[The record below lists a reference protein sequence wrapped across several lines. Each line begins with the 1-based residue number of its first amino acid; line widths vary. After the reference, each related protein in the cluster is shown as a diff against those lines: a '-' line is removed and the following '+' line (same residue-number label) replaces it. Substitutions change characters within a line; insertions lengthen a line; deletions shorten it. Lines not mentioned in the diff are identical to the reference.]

1 MTERATKS
9 GLAAEAQQ
17 KIHMT
22 GEPLPV
28 NGEVNEFLS
37 VLHDGTVLCKLAN
50 ALAPNSVKKINNSE
64 LFQTVDLFEG
74 QDPNSVLICLA
85 ALARKSEKAFGKPG
99 LGPKEAEGAK
109 KEWTSEQLRA
119 DDHGQHASH
128 VKRMERVRANG
139 GERFCLPIVSFCD
152 DDLYQNGYF
161 LF

>member
-1 MTERATKS
+1 MTMRQTAFT
-9 GLAAEAQQ
+9 A
-17 KIHMT
+17 IT

-50 ALAPNSVKKINNSE
+50 ALAPNSVKKINNSTLPFKQMENISFFLAFAEKFVNKSE
-64 LFQTVDLFEG
+64 LFQTVDLFER

-85 ALARKSEKAFGKPG
+85 ALARKSERVFGKSG

-119 DDHGQHASH
+119 GEAIIGLQMGSN
-128 VKRMERVRANG
+128 KGANQSG
-139 GERFCLPIVSFCD
+139 MIMGNTRHM
-152 DDLYQNGYF
+152 
-161 LF
+161 